1 MYVTYQLGWN
11 SQKLLMDLQIL
22 TSPRAEKNYKV
33 RFLVLHEAT
42 TPVGGN
48 LNSWLKIA
56 TSHAETE
63 TDTAY

>member
-1 MYVTYQLGWN
+1 MGWN
-11 SQKLLMDLQIL
+11 TQKILMDLQIF
-22 TSPRAEKNYKV
+22 TSPRAEKNDKV
-33 RFLVLHEAT
+33 RFQVLHEAA